1 MGEMTQISLIL
12 EICVVSETDHALRR
26 CEIKLR
32 ARVCEGEQLS
42 DFRRSDVIIESIV
55 NVTQGHLR

>member
-1 MGEMTQISLIL
+1 MTQISLIP
-12 EICVVSETDHALRR
+12 EICVVSETDHTPRR

-32 ARVCEGEQLS
+32 AHVCEDEQLS
-42 DFRRSDVIIESIV
+42 DSRRSDVIIESIV